1 METEYYE
8 GGTPIYD
15 KNGVFIG
22 SYTPQNAELKQGR
35 NLSPWE
41 ERQAEKRRE
50 RLNKQYDD
58 QKALEGA
65 LKNGLTYL
73 TLADPAT
80 YIAPILNGNGKG
92 YLTNVIEGNG
102 SGNSILDLAITFG
115 VPDFTDFV
123 RGGAKHMVKK
133 GVKETI
139 VETGERA
146 LPKIAK
152 RTLPSH

>member
-65 LKNGLTYL
+65 LKNGLAYL
-73 TLADPAT
+73 DLFDPSR
-80 YIAPILNGNGKG
+80 YVGPLFNPNGKP
-92 YLTNVIEGNG
+92 YKDNVMEGNR
-102 SGNSILDLAITFG
+102 SGNEYLDLAIAFA
-115 VPDFTDFV
+115 VPDVTDV
-123 RGGAKHMVKK
+123 IGGNLLLHGVKSVGKK
-133 GVKETI
+133 GVDVIK
-139 VETGERA
+139 A

-152 RTLPSH
+152 RALPSP